1 MPANKYMFTNGDYV
15 ATIVSIGADKMTYKP
30 NGSDTLVPV
39 YPASTQ
45 RVLFSVMIPDEIR
58 AKKPQA
64 HQNRIRF
71 ASYGFQAAPSYIEEK
86 GLVEGAQIDVKALY
100 ILGAVD
106 GSYDYK
112 RGRVNNPTLE
122 LGGLTIKV
130 LKSEKPVAVSIE
142 EAADIDFD
150 LA

>member
-1 MPANKYMFTNGDYV
+1 MPDKFMFSNGEYV
-15 ATIVSIGADKMTYKP
+15 ATIVSIGDDKMTHLPKD
-30 NGSDTLVPV
+30 SDTVVPV
-39 YPASTQ
+39 YPAKTQ
-45 RVLFSVMIPDEIR
+45 RVLFSVFIPDEIR

-64 HQNRIRF
+64 HQNRIKF
-71 ASYGFQAAPSYIEEK
+71 ASYGFQATPSYIKEK

-100 ILGAVD
+100 VLGAVE

-112 RGRVNNPTLE
+112 RERKNNPTLE

-130 LKSEKPVAVSIE
+130 LKSEKPVAVPVG